1 MFQLLMNQQLSDK
14 ISTTSQD
21 FWKPRC
27 NQNVRFR
34 MQEEENQTV
43 VVTKPQQLFILWLW
57 EYTYCRTSICYS
69 IVQTRVQLVFGLS
82 NKKVKYLIWLFKTVF
97 FFFFWIHLPEWC
109 SEPGRGGWWH
119 HRLLSW
125 TEALLSSAQTAAAPV
140 QANTADKAEEK
151 EKEREGGDSRS
162 LVHACLRQ
170 DKSLCQQPVMVRP
183 SNKTPEYWQRR
194 QLA

>member
-1 MFQLLMNQQLSDK
+1 MFQLLMNQQLSDT

-43 VVTKPQQLFILWLW
+43 VVTKPQQLLILWLW

-82 NKKVKYLIWLFKTVF
+82 KKKVKYLIWLFKTVF
-97 FFFFWIHLPEWC
+97 FFFFFGSTYPGDVLNPEEADDDIIVC
-109 SEPGRGGWWH
+109 CPGQKLYC
-119 HRLLSW
+119 HRPKLLQPRFRPI
-125 TEALLSSAQTAAAPV
+125 LQTRLRR
-140 QANTADKAEEK
+140 KRK
-151 EKEREGGDSRS
+151 REREETAG
-162 LVHACLRQ
+162 H
-170 DKSLCQQPVMVRP
+170 
-183 SNKTPEYWQRR
+183 
-194 QLA
+194 